1 MEENITKRAPTQNI
15 AAYIRGG
22 KNSVQPG
29 NLPHPGNYES
39 QQRKTNKPL
48 NLKHPSVLHNLED

>member
-1 MEENITKRAPTQNI
+1 MEENITKRAPTQYI

-29 NLPHPGNYES
+29 GKEK
-39 QQRKTNKPL
+39 QTN
-48 NLKHPSVLHNLED
+48 H

>member
-1 MEENITKRAPTQNI
+1 MEENITKRAPTQYI

-29 NLPHPGNYES
+29 NLHIYPI
-39 QQRKTNKPL
+39 QAITNLSKEKQT
-48 NLKHPSVLHNLED
+48 NH

>member
-1 MEENITKRAPTQNI
+1 MEENITKRAPTQYI

-29 NLPHPGNYES
+29 TTYPIQAITNLSKEK
-39 QQRKTNKPL
+39 QTN
-48 NLKHPSVLHNLED
+48 H

>member
-1 MEENITKRAPTQNI
+1 MEENITKRAPTQYI

-29 NLPHPGNYES
+29 NLPI
-39 QQRKTNKPL
+39 QAITNLSKEKQT
-48 NLKHPSVLHNLED
+48 NH